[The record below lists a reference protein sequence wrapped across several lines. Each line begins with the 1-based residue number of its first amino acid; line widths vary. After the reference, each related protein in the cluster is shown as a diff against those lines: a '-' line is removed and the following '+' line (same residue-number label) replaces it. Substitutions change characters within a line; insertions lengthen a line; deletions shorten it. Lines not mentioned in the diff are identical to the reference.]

1 MASAIKQRPRNLRFG
16 INMLRAKAGLGTNM
30 AVPRRAAQKQKQK
43 LRRRDPNG
51 AARPA
56 DAGGRRALRE
66 QLSELQGLQAQRRL
80 FHLSKQLQVCFTHG
94 SCLHNPAL
102 NG

>member
-1 MASAIKQRPRNLRFG
+1 MATSAKPRNLRFD

-30 AVPRRAAQKQKQK
+30 AVPRRVAQKQKQK

-51 AARPA
+51 ADRPA

-66 QLSELQGLQAQRRL
+66 QLGELQRLQAERRL
-80 FHLSKQLQVCFTHG
+80 FHLSKQLQVCPD
-94 SCLHNPAL
+94 SRCWSPARCTE
-102 NG
+102 